1 MRLMRSD
8 LGRSFRKSGLLAWE
22 GHNHLGVMLSGRL
35 CQGGGSEM
43 GRQARASG
51 SKSSLEVP
59 GRGDAGGREDLSHL
73 CWGGM
78 QGIGGAGWAE
88 PALIWLN
95 FFSVLSDA
103 GCNSFQF
110 CF

>member
-1 MRLMRSD
+1 
-8 LGRSFRKSGLLAWE
+8 
-22 GHNHLGVMLSGRL
+22 
-35 CQGGGSEM
+35 M

-88 PALIWLN
+88 SALSWLN
-95 FFSVLSDA
+95 FLSLSFLMLGAIVFSSVSKLVVLMWLVTSIFLPQ
-103 GCNSFQF
+103 NEISSKSVILKKSFNF
-110 CF
+110 YLRAHL